1 MGSITEFQKNFLTEA
16 ILNKKNIVVSGG
28 TGTGKTTFTN
38 ALVDYLKEVD
48 RIRNTVERIYIIE
61 EVEEIICN
69 KENVLRV
76 FVTEDVSALELSK
89 DALRHRPDRILQG
102 ELRYGAEAVEILKN
116 WNTGHSGGFTTVHS
130 DGAEETLERLEE
142 LLMEVD
148 RNPRQ
153 PLIGRSVDVIVNI
166 IRTTENGKTVRKV
179 NKIIKVNGFNK
190 KTKEYEIEEVG

>member
-1 MGSITEFQKNFLTEA
+1 M
-16 ILNKKNIVVSGG
+16 
-28 TGTGKTTFTN
+28 
-38 ALVDYLKEVD
+38 
-48 RIRNTVERIYIIE
+48 
-61 EVEEIICN
+61 
-69 KENVLRV
+69 LRV

-89 DALRHRPDRILQG
+89 DALRHRPDRIIQG
-102 ELRYGAEAVEILKN
+102 ELRYGEEAEEILKN